1 MGERAK
7 TCPCSTGEDQTLE
20 ICHVGGI
27 YRRPN
32 TLRLQAFWWATTQE
46 HGAWPSVTY
55 HRRVTR
61 DEWLT
66 QRTWTDVDVDPT
78 RLAALKRVRDER
90 IAVVIPARQVADTIG
105 QICSSIRETWM
116 EAAQIVDELVVV
128 NAPAGDDTARVA
140 RAAGATVVDEAE
152 VLPDFAAAGKGAA
165 MWRSLAVTSS
175 QIIVWIDGDI
185 DDFDPLFVGRLV
197 VPLLEDPDLA
207 YVKGFFERPL
217 GGDPTGG
224 GRVSEICARPLINRF
239 RPDLAG
245 FVQPLA
251 GEAAGRRAVLEQV
264 PFMSGYAV
272 EIGLLWDI
280 HNRAGLA
287 AMGQVDLGVR
297 RHRNQ
302 PTAALGRMAYSIT
315 EAVLRREGLTTAADQ
330 SVIYERPFAHG
341 GRVVMDSTPLRVDE
355 LPPMASIVSGKV
367 TG

>member
-1 MGERAK
+1 MDPAHLDAMKRAR
-7 TCPCSTGEDQTLE
+7 G
-20 ICHVGGI
+20 
-27 YRRPN
+27 
-32 TLRLQAFWWATTQE
+32 
-46 HGAWPSVTY
+46 
-55 HRRVTR
+55 
-61 DEWLT
+61 
-66 QRTWTDVDVDPT
+66 
-78 RLAALKRVRDER
+78 ER
-90 IAVVIPARQVADTIG
+90 IAVVIPAREVADTIG
-105 QICSSIRETWM
+105 QICGSIRDTWM
-116 EAAQIVDELVVV
+116 GSPAIVDELVVI
-128 NAPAGDDTARVA
+128 NATADDDTARAA
-140 RAAGATVVDEAE
+140 RAAGATLVDETS
-152 VLPDFAAAGKGAA
+152 VLTEYSATGKGAA

-197 VPLLEDPDLA
+197 APLLESSDLA

-239 RPDLAG
+239 RPELAG

-280 HNRAGLA
+280 HERAGLA

-315 EAVLRREGLTTAADQ
+315 EAVLRREGLTAATAQ
-330 SVIYERPFAHG
+330 SVVYERPFAHG
-341 GRVVMDSTPLRVDE
+341 GRVVMDQTPLRVDE
-355 LPPMASIVSGKV
+355 LPPMASIVSGRV
-367 TG
+367 AG